1 MVKENLFKKKNNT
14 QFQKRAEHWKF
25 SLNSF
30 RNQTAKHSSSTFF
43 VVFVLQ
49 DERENYEQ
57 GGERTNC
64 DPRQQTALWRRQE
77 TKLRNSTD
85 SI

>member
-1 MVKENLFKKKNNT
+1 MVKGNLLKKNNT

-43 VVFVLQ
+43 FLFYKTREKTTSKG
-49 DERENYEQ
+49 ERELIAIHVN
-57 GGERTNC
+57 
-64 DPRQQTALWRRQE
+64 RRLSGDDR
-77 TKLRNSTD
+77 KRN
-85 SI
+85 